1 MSFLVIL
8 FIKIIWFNYMNYIS
22 LLNAAFITD
31 LLVISFVL
39 FGYIQSNTLKTWYRK
54 FGLAAFLSD
63 TLILVIGYLIAQF
76 IYPFIFKKY
85 NLLYFLGLV
94 VLVQLTHDLLF
105 GVIVNQYKG
114 KSDILNVFKSYI
126 KEVGPIILAADAAM
140 VLSTALL
147 QKVLEPYKE
156 ANIVLLIVLTY
167 LAPYF
172 IYSV

>member
-1 MSFLVIL
+1 
-8 FIKIIWFNYMNYIS
+8 MNYIS

-31 LLVISFVL
+31 LFVISLILV
-39 FGYIQSNTLKTWYRK
+39 GYIQSNTLKTWYRK
-54 FGLAAFLSD
+54 FGLAAFISD

-76 IYPFIFKKY
+76 IYPFLFKKY
-85 NLLYFLGLV
+85 NLLYFLCV
-94 VLVQLTHDLLF
+94 VVGVQLTHDLLF
-105 GVIVNQYKG
+105 GLIVNQYKG
-114 KSDILNVFKSYI
+114 KSDIINVFKNYI

-140 VLSTALL
+140 VISTALL

>member
-1 MSFLVIL
+1 
-8 FIKIIWFNYMNYIS
+8 MNYIS

-31 LLVISFVL
+31 LLVISLVL
-39 FGYIQSNTLKTWYRK
+39 FGYIKSNTLNLWYRK

-85 NLLYFLGLV
+85 NLLYFLGLI
-94 VLVQLTHDLLF
+94 VLVQLTHDILF

-114 KSDILNVFKSYI
+114 KSDILNVFKNYI

>member
-1 MSFLVIL
+1 
-8 FIKIIWFNYMNYIS
+8 MNYIS

-31 LLVISFVL
+31 LLVISLIL
-39 FGYIQSNTLKTWYRK
+39 FGYIQSNTLNTWYRK

-76 IYPFIFKKY
+76 IYPFLFKKY
-85 NLLYFLGLV
+85 NLLYFLCV
-94 VLVQLTHDLLF
+94 VVGVQLVHDLLF
-105 GVIVNQYKG
+105 GLIVNQYKG
-114 KSDILNVFKSYI
+114 KSDIINVFKNYI

>member
-1 MSFLVIL
+1 
-8 FIKIIWFNYMNYIS
+8 MNYIS

-31 LLVISFVL
+31 LLVISFIL
-39 FGYIQSNTLKTWYRK
+39 FGYIQSNTLKAWYRK

-76 IYPFIFKKY
+76 IYPFLFKKY
-85 NLLYFLGLV
+85 NLVYFLCV
-94 VLVQLTHDLLF
+94 VVGVQLVHDLLF
-105 GVIVNQYKG
+105 GLIVNQYKG
-114 KSDILNVFKSYI
+114 KSDIINVFKNYI
-126 KEVGPIILAADAAM
+126 KEVGPIILAPDAAM

>member
-1 MSFLVIL
+1 
-8 FIKIIWFNYMNYIS
+8 MNYIS

-31 LLVISFVL
+31 LLVISLVL
-39 FGYIQSNTLKTWYRK
+39 FGHIQSNTLKAWYRK

-85 NLLYFLGLV
+85 NLLYFLGLL

-114 KSDILNVFKSYI
+114 KSDILNIFKSYI

>member
-1 MSFLVIL
+1 
-8 FIKIIWFNYMNYIS
+8 MNYIS

-31 LLVISFVL
+31 LAVISLVL
-39 FGYIQSNTLKTWYRK
+39 AGVIQSSTLKVWYRK

-63 TLILVIGYLIAQF
+63 TLILVIGYLIANF
-76 IYPFIFKKY
+76 IYPLLFTKY
-85 NLLYFLGLV
+85 NLLYFLGVV

-105 GVIVNQYKG
+105 GFFVSRFKG
-114 KSDILNVFKSYI
+114 KSEFITVFKNYI
-126 KEVGPIILAADAAM
+126 KEVGPVILAADAAM

>member
-1 MSFLVIL
+1 MVDGLTKSIYY
-8 FIKIIWFNYMNYIS
+8 IMNYIS

-31 LLVISFVL
+31 LLVISLIL
-39 FGYIQSNTLKTWYRK
+39 FGYIQSNTLKAWYRK

-76 IYPFIFKKY
+76 IYPFLFKKY
-85 NLLYFLGLV
+85 NLLYFLCV
-94 VLVQLTHDLLF
+94 VVGVQLVHDLLF
-105 GVIVNQYKG
+105 GLIVNQYKG
-114 KSDILNVFKSYI
+114 KSDIINVFKSYI

>member
-1 MSFLVIL
+1 
-8 FIKIIWFNYMNYIS
+8 MNYIS

-31 LLVISFVL
+31 LLVISLIL
-39 FGYIQSNTLKTWYRK
+39 FGYIQSNTLNTWYRK

-76 IYPFIFKKY
+76 IYPFLFKKY
-85 NLLYFLGLV
+85 NLFYFLCV
-94 VLVQLTHDLLF
+94 VVGVQLVHDLLF
-105 GVIVNQYKG
+105 GLIVNQYKG
-114 KSDILNVFKSYI
+114 KSDIINVFKNYI

>member
-1 MSFLVIL
+1 
-8 FIKIIWFNYMNYIS
+8 MNYIS

-31 LLVISFVL
+31 LLVISLVL

-114 KSDILNVFKSYI
+114 KSDILNVFKNYI

-172 IYSV
+172 IFSV